1 MLRKKRRIRQEQVKI
16 FSGLKSRYLI
26 ITAKTILLL
35 LVLIFLSALGFWM
48 FYTGSFFKVK
58 TIFCQKGD
66 YNCHKNEILL
76 FNQAIGQNIFLLKTK
91 SLAETIY
98 RNSPD
103 YKEVLIK
110 KKLPDQ
116 LMVTIIPRSA
126 FALLEAGL
134 EKKVVVDEGGYVL
147 SDGDLADNLPRV
159 LVRVLPVQ
167 GEKISD
173 EKTLQ
178 ALKLIKLVQGSF
190 LDFKIIDSSS
200 KMDFTLFLSQGLVA
214 TFSAQKDLITQV
226 DSLQYILRH
235 SRMEDSKIQAI
246 DLRFQKPVLKFAH

>member
-1 MLRKKRRIRQEQVKI
+1 
-16 FSGLKSRYLI
+16 
-26 ITAKTILLL
+26 
-35 LVLIFLSALGFWM
+35 M
-48 FYTGSFFKVK
+48 FYAGSFFKVK

-66 YNCHKNEILL
+66 YNCHKNEIFL
-76 FNQAIGQNIFLLKTK
+76 FNQAISQNIFLLKTK
-91 SLAETIY
+91 SLAEKIY
-98 RNSPD
+98 RNNPD

-126 FALLEAGL
+126 FAFLETGIG
-134 EKKVVVDEGGYVL
+134 KKVVVDEAGYVL
-147 SDGDLADNLPRV
+147 SDDDLTANLPRV
-159 LVRVLPVQ
+159 LVRVLPAP

-178 ALKLIKLVQGSF
+178 ALKLIKLLQGSF
-190 LDFKIIDSSS
+190 LSFKILDASS
-200 KMDFTLFLSQGLVA
+200 KLDLTLFLSQGLVA

-235 SRMEDSKIQAI
+235 SKMEDSKIQAI
-246 DLRFQKPVLKFAH
+246 DLRFQKPVLKFAQ

>member
-1 MLRKKRRIRQEQVKI
+1 
-16 FSGLKSRYLI
+16 
-26 ITAKTILLL
+26 
-35 LVLIFLSALGFWM
+35 M
-48 FYTGSFFKVK
+48 FYAGSFFKVK

-66 YNCHKNEILL
+66 FVCDKKEILL

-91 SLAETIY
+91 SLAEKICK
-98 RNSPD
+98 NSPD

-116 LMVTIIPRSA
+116 LMITIVSRSA

-134 EKKVVVDEGGYVL
+134 GKKMVIDEEGYIL
-147 SDGDLADNLPRV
+147 SDGDLTVNLPRV
-159 LVRVLPVQ
+159 LVRVLPTP

-178 ALKLIKLVQGSF
+178 ALKLIKLLEGSF
-190 LDFKIIDSSS
+190 LSFKKIDGIS
-200 KMDFTLFLSQGLVA
+200 KSDLTLFLSQGLIA
-214 TFSAQKDLITQV
+214 TFSAQKDLVTQV

-246 DLRFQKPVLKFAH
+246 DLRFQKPVLKFAQ